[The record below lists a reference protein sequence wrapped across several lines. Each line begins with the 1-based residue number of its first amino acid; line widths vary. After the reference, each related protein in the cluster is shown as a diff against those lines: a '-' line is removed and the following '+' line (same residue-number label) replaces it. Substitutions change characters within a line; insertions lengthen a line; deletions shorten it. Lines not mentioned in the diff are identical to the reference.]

1 MAKIEVRIN
10 DIDDINVTS
19 KTRDDGPAIKQAIFR
34 ASVFSPSQT
43 WDVRVSPDLLEAGVL
58 EWLKTKLDQKVF
70 LPIEDHEGNYPD
82 GKTGQ
87 IKLFRFYRLDPCVL
101 RWMDA
106 DGFTLGP
113 KTSAQPATSA
123 AQNDVA
129 PQQPVSPTPVAAPAA
144 SEAEKKGRGLNI

>member
-43 WDVRVSPDLLEAGVL
+43 WEVRVSPDLLEAGVL
-58 EWLKTKLDQKVF
+58 EWLKTKLDQKLF

-113 KTSAQPATSA
+113 KTSVQPSSSA
-123 AQNDVA
+123 A
-129 PQQPVSPTPVAAPAA
+129 AAKNEP
-144 SEAEKKGRGLNI
+144 EVFGGKK

>member
-43 WDVRVSPDLLEAGVL
+43 WEVRVSPELLEAGAL

-70 LPIEDHEGNYPD
+70 LPIEDHEGTYPD
-82 GKTGQ
+82 AKNQ
-87 IKLFRFYRLDPCVL
+87 LRQFRFYRLDPCVL
-101 RWMDA
+101 RWMDEE
-106 DGFTLGP
+106 GFTLGP

-123 AQNDVA
+123 VQHDVA
-129 PQQPVSPTPVAAPAA
+129 PQQPASPTPAAAPVTP
-144 SEAEKKGRGLNI
+144 EADNKKPRGLGI

>member
-43 WDVRVSPDLLEAGVL
+43 WEVRVSPELLEAGVL

-70 LPIEDHEGNYPD
+70 LPIEDHEGTYPD
-82 GKTGQ
+82 AKNQ
-87 IKLFRFYRLDPCVL
+87 LRQFRFYRLDPCVL
-101 RWMDA
+101 RWMDEE
-106 DGFTLGP
+106 GFTLGP
-113 KTSAQPATSA
+113 KTSAQPAISA
-123 AQNDVA
+123 VQHDVA
-129 PQQPVSPTPVAAPAA
+129 QQQPASPTSVAAPAA
-144 SEAEKKGRGLNI
+144 PEADKKGRGLNI

>member
-43 WDVRVSPDLLEAGVL
+43 WEVRVSPELLEAGVL

-70 LPIEDHEGNYPD
+70 LPIEDHEGTYPD
-82 GKTGQ
+82 AKNQ
-87 IKLFRFYRLDPCVL
+87 LRQFRFYRLDPCIL
-101 RWMDA
+101 RWMDEE
-106 DGFTLGP
+106 GFTLGP
-113 KTSAQPATSA
+113 KTTAQPVTSA
-123 AQNDVA
+123 VQHDAA
-129 PQQPVSPTPVAAPAA
+129 PQQPANPTPAAAPAA
-144 SEAEKKGRGLNI
+144 PEADNKKARGLGI